1 MCYSRL
7 LSALSA
13 FAVSVNLLATL
24 CGFDDMLSQKFGL
37 DHFSEVLHHYGK
49 VKASS
54 ANYQESSCSPWTYML
69 GIWSQNFL
77 YIMTLVTPSVLFWFL
92 LKNDRKVIEGPL
104 EDV

>member
-7 LSALSA
+7 LSALNA
-13 FAVSVNLLATL
+13 FTVSVNLLAAL

-54 ANYQESSCSPWTYML
+54 ANYQESSCSPWTYMW
-69 GIWSQNFL
+69 GIWSQIEFSL
-77 YIMTLVTPSVLFWFL
+77 YYDISDTKCFVLVLSQ
-92 LKNDRKVIEGPL
+92 E
-104 EDV
+104 